1 MASLV
6 DRTTLLDQLERVAS
20 ALITL
25 REPHKRD
32 AGHVLLD
39 LVLDARHGEIGALE
53 LIDAAAQ

>member
-1 MASLV
+1 MASLLE
-6 DRTTLLDQLERVAS
+6 RAALIDQFERVAC

-25 REPHKRD
+25 REPHKKE